1 MSQNKV
7 PPVNGDHTS
16 WMSFSWQENRMENYR
31 RMMET
36 FRSLPDGETV
46 NK

>member
-1 MSQNKV
+1 M

-16 WMSFSWQENRMENYR
+16 WMDFSFQENRMQNFR
-31 RMMET
+31 DMMAM

-46 NK
+46 NN